1 MKAIGMCRRLD
12 DLGRLVL
19 PVELR
24 HVMSMDRGASVA
36 FFVDGNHLV
45 LRAHE
50 SGCVFCGS
58 GEDIMR
64 FAGHLVCR
72 RCIAAMPRGAAA
84 D

>member
-1 MKAIGMCRRLD
+1 MKATGAYRRLD
-12 DLGRLVL
+12 TLGRLVL
-19 PVELR
+19 PAELR
-24 HVMSMDRGASVA
+24 RHTALDSGTAVT
-36 FFVDGNHLV
+36 FLIDGNHLV
-45 LRAHE
+45 LRANE